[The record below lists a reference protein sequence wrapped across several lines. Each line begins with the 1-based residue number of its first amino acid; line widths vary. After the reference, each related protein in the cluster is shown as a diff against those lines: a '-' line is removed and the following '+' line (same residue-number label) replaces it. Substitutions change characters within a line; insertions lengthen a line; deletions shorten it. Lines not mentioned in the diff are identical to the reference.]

1 MLKNVLQLAL
11 DTREFLTPVLNESAF
26 LEQGVLTPDEF
37 VSAGTALSTNCPS
50 WQWMSSDE
58 GKEKSWLPSDKQY
71 LMTRGVACYRRVS
84 DLDISTEVDRE
95 IDDWCAPTFDK
106 NMRSDNDDFE
116 LVESESAE
124 AGSPGPTAAAT
135 PKSKDKAR
143 VDHDD
148 EYEDMDSSLALDAS
162 AVAPGSMS
170 TIGNDRTMSASTLQP
185 RRYDCYLTYDKYY
198 RTPRI
203 WLAGYSETGSP
214 LTAAQMF
221 QDVMIDYARKTVTA
235 EAHPHIR
242 NLTCASIHPCR
253 HASAMKTIIDSLGHS
268 NNMLRADQSLF
279 IFLKFCQSVIPGI
292 EYDFTTNVQMKA

>member
-11 DTREFLTPVLNESAF
+11 DTREYLTPVLNESAF
-26 LEQGVLTPDEF
+26 LEEGVLTPDEF
-37 VSAGTALSTNCPS
+37 VSAGTALATNCPT

-71 LMTRGVACYRRVS
+71 LMTRGVACFRRVS
-84 DLDISTEVDRE
+84 DLDSSTEVDRE

-116 LVESESAE
+116 LVESEN
-124 AGSPGPTAAAT
+124 
-135 PKSKDKAR
+135 
-143 VDHDD
+143 
-148 EYEDMDSSLALDAS
+148 MDSSLALDAS
-162 AVAPGSMS
+162 AVPPGSMS
-170 TIGNDRTMSASTLQP
+170 TIGNDLTMSTPTLQP

-221 QDVMIDYARKTVTA
+221 QDVMIDYARKTVTI
-235 EAHPHIR
+235 EAHPHVR
-242 NLTCASIHPCR
+242 NLMCASIHPCR
-253 HASAMKTIIDSLGHS
+253 HASAMKTIIDSIGHS

-279 IFLKFCQSVIPGI
+279 IFLKFCQSVIPTI
-292 EYDFTTNVQMKA
+292 EYDFTTEVQMKA